1 MMSQQQPAQ
10 NYYESIDTS
19 TSSASSQQQLKESD
33 TAERE
38 YENINEM
45 RVPSDDEIDDDCC
58 HDEDEDEEVAI
69 EDYSCFDA
77 ATAAQYKNV
86 LNSTKKF
93 DG

>member
-19 TSSASSQQQLKESD
+19 TSSASSQQPKEGD
-33 TAERE
+33 AERE